1 MNVSQLFTDDDA
13 VSSVLGVLI
22 LVVISLTLALTIGIF
37 VFNSSEEI
45 SDEKPEA
52 EFEFEFEFDSDASTP
67 MLTIRHESGEP
78 VPADQLTVTVDQ
90 TNVSLSPAYEF
101 DQSFSGTVET
111 GATAVVTKGSAGS
124 TWEGETVQVVW
135 TAESGTETAVL
146 GEITAPK
153 AAGESAA

>member
-13 VSSVLGVLI
+13 VSSVLGVVI

-37 VFNSSEEI
+37 VFNSSEQI

-52 EFEFEFEFDSDASTP
+52 SFEFEFQSDASTP

-90 TNVSLSPAYEF
+90 TNVSLSPTYEF

-135 TAESGTETAVL
+135 TADSGTETAVL